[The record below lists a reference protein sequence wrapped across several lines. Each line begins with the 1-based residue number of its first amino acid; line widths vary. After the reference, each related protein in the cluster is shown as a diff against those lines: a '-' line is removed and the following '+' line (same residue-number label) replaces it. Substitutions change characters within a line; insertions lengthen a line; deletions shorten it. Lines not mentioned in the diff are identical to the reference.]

1 MTSITAR
8 LVVPNAVQ
16 RRQQRY
22 NRLSSWFFVAGWIML
37 VVFSLLAKH

>member
-8 LVVPNAVQ
+8 LVVPPAVQ
-16 RRQQRY
+16 RRRQRY
-22 NRLSSWFFVAGWIML
+22 DRLSSWFFIAGVLML